1 MTTNANANIK
11 NTMLLDY
18 NTDYETNYNLFF
30 DDAAFEGDETKEDKE
45 MIRTILYQKDLLA
58 VLNEN
63 VFDDDVINKKVR
75 ELFVFLKKNA
85 DLLFCMKELSKK
97 SMFSNEEIGL
107 MMLFSFDYLYLSH
120 PCISEYI
127 KIGSVSEAN
136 LKILKK
142 AIQ

>member
-1 MTTNANANIK
+1 MTTNANANA
-11 NTMLLDY
+11 NTLLDY

-30 DDAAFEGDETKEDKE
+30 DDAAFEGDESEEDKE
-45 MIRTILYQKDLLA
+45 SIRTLLYQKDLLA

-75 ELFVFLKKNA
+75 ELFVFLKKNT

-97 SMFSNEEIGL
+97 SMFSNQEIGL

-120 PCISEYI
+120 LCISEYI
-127 KIGSVSEAN
+127 KTGSVSETN
-136 LKILKK
+136 LNILKK

>member
-1 MTTNANANIK
+1 MTTNANAN
-11 NTMLLDY
+11 TLLDY

-30 DDAAFEGDETKEDKE
+30 DDAAFEGDESEEDKE
-45 MIRTILYQKDLLA
+45 SIRTLLYQKDLLA

-63 VFDDDVINKKVR
+63 EFDDDVINKKVR
-75 ELFVFLKKNA
+75 ELFVFLKKNT

-97 SMFSNEEIGL
+97 SMFSNQEIGL

-120 PCISEYI
+120 LCISEYI
-127 KIGSVSEAN
+127 KTGSVSETN
-136 LKILKK
+136 LNILKK